1 MAIIAKLIVERAEKP
16 IDNEPFFGEVKRS
29 QKTEETTEFEKVENV
44 TLPNFD
50 KVQIVFN
57 KEECYYFNKGE
68 YSYRV
73 TIDKHLFEYNDN
85 YFYCYFSNTEGNVFE
100 LDIFN
105 DKVILKEYYSRSEF
119 DEDEDFSVIEDVIV
133 RYDDDVKES

>member
-1 MAIIAKLIVERAEKP
+1 MAIIAKLIVERTEKP
-16 IDNEPFFGEVKRS
+16 IRNKHFFGEVKKS
-29 QKTEETTEFEKVENV
+29 QKSEETSEFEKMNDV
-44 TLPNFD
+44 TLPKFD

-57 KEECYYFNKGE
+57 EGS
-68 YSYRV
+68 YSYKV
-73 TIDKHLFEYNDN
+73 TIDKHLFEYNDACN
-85 YFYCYFSNTEGNVFE
+85 SFECVFSNTDGNVFE

-105 DKVILKEYYSRSEF
+105 DKVTLKEYYSRSEF

>member
-1 MAIIAKLIVERAEKP
+1 MAIIAKLIVERTEKP
-16 IDNEPFFGEVKRS
+16 IDNEPFFGEVKRC

-50 KVQIVFN
+50 KVQIV
-57 KEECYYFNKGE
+57 FNKGE

-105 DKVILKEYYSRSEF
+105 DKVTLKEYYSRSEF

>member
-1 MAIIAKLIVERAEKP
+1 MAIIAKLIVERTEKP

-73 TIDKHLFEYNDN
+73 TIDKHLLEYNDN

-119 DEDEDFSVIEDVIV
+119 DEDEDFSVIEDVVV

>member
-1 MAIIAKLIVERAEKP
+1 MAIIAKLIVERTEKP

-57 KEECYYFNKGE
+57 KEE

-73 TIDKHLFEYNDN
+73 TIDKHLLEYNDN

>member
-1 MAIIAKLIVERAEKP
+1 M
-16 IDNEPFFGEVKRS
+16 
-29 QKTEETTEFEKVENV
+29 ENV

-119 DEDEDFSVIEDVIV
+119 DEDDCLLVIEDAVLHYL
-133 RYDDDVKES
+133 YDDDVKEC